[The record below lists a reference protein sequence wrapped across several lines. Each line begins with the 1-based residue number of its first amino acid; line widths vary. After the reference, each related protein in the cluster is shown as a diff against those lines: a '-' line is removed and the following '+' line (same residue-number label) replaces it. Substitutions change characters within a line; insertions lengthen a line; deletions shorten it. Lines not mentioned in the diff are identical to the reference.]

1 MMRGKSAAQVMGLFV
16 NRRRARAGAA
26 IAEHRALQ
34 FVQRI
39 HHAGNGIGID
49 AIAADRHM
57 HDGEAK
63 LLGTLGNIGEK
74 RLAFFFAV
82 RAVADERLEAERLDL
97 VEIGDADLSR
107 YRIFVVN
114 APDIHVMPPL
124 AVTLE
129 IRIRCKRSK
138 PRRQ

>member
-1 MMRGKSAAQVMGLFV
+1 
-16 NRRRARAGAA
+16 
-26 IAEHRALQ
+26 
-34 FVQRI
+34 
-39 HHAGNGIGID
+39 
-49 AIAADRHM
+49 M

-74 RLAFFFAV
+74 RLAVFFAV
-82 RAVADERLEAERLDL
+82 RAVADDRLEAERLDL

-107 YRIFVVN
+107 YRIFVVY
-114 APDIHVMPPL
+114 APDIHVMPPLKPASAPL

-138 PRRQ
+138 PLRQ